1 MFELLT
7 FNRICSNRPKTFL
20 VLLLHVD
27 YRSQVSSVVDSLNS
41 SKTTNHCA
49 KENKVTAFGNYINGE
64 FAVSKSGRTFPNI
77 NPANFDEIV
86 GTFQASG
93 EEDVNDACAA
103 AAEAQPEWA
112 RTPATKRGEFLFKA
126 ADLLAAKL
134 PHLGEEMTREE
145 GKTLPE
151 AIGEVTRA
159 INIFRYF
166 GGEGA
171 RQFTYNVPSERP
183 QVLCYTIRKPLG
195 TVALITPW
203 NFPSAIPAWKMAPA
217 LVAGNTVVLKPA
229 SLAPL
234 SSFRIVE
241 ALHEAAIPK
250 GVINYVTGSGGS
262 VGDALTSH
270 PAINGISFTGS
281 TAVGD
286 ALYRK
291 VSDRKLRVQLEMGGK
306 NPTIVLRDSDLNY
319 AADTLINGAF
329 FSTGQKCTAC
339 SRAII
344 ERPIYAQLVQ
354 HLLEK
359 TRNLKIGNGL
369 NPGIQMGPAVDS
381 HQLETD
387 LEYIGIAK
395 QEGAELLCG
404 GNRLSGP
411 EYDRG
416 YFIEPTIFA
425 GVTPN
430 MRIAQEEVFGPV
442 LALMIAED
450 FDEAMKIANG
460 VRFGLSASIVS
471 RDLTR
476 VHEFIERIEAG
487 LITVNLPTAGV
498 EYQLPFGG
506 TKESSY
512 GMREQGP
519 EAIDFYSETRT
530 VYLRYAQ

>member
-1 MFELLT
+1 VE
-7 FNRICSNRPKTFL
+7 S
-20 VLLLHVD
+20 
-27 YRSQVSSVVDSLNS
+27 
-41 SKTTNHCA
+41 
-49 KENKVTAFGNYINGE
+49 FGNYINGE
-64 FAVSKSGRTFPNI
+64 FVESKSGKTFPNV
-77 NPANFDEIV
+77 NPANFDEVV
-86 GTFQASG
+86 GTFQSSNEA
-93 EEDVNDACAA
+93 DVADACAA
-103 AAEAQPEWA
+103 AVAAQKDWA
-112 RTPATKRGEFLFKA
+112 ATPATKRGEYLFKA

-134 PHLGEEMTREE
+134 TQLGTEMTREE

-171 RQFTYNVPSERP
+171 RQFTYQVPSERP

-203 NFPSAIPAWKMAPA
+203 NFPSAIPAWKLAPA
-217 LVAGNTVVLKPA
+217 LIAGNTVVLKPA

-234 SSFRIVE
+234 SAFRLVE
-241 ALHEAAIPK
+241 ALHEAKIPK
-250 GVINYVTGSGGS
+250 GVINYVTGSGGA
-262 VGDALTSH
+262 VGDALTSN
-270 PAINGISFTGS
+270 PAINAVSFTGS
-281 TAVGD
+281 TTVGD

-291 VSDRKLRVQLEMGGK
+291 VAERKLRVQLEMGGK
-306 NPTIVLRDSDLNY
+306 NPTIVLRDADLNY
-319 AADTLINGAF
+319 AADILINGAF

-344 ERPIYAQLVQ
+344 ERPIYESLVKL
-354 HLLEK
+354 LLEK
-359 TRNLKIGNGL
+359 TRYLRIGDGL
-369 NPGIQMGPAVDS
+369 NPGIHIGPAVDA

-387 LEYIGIAK
+387 LEYIRIAK
-395 QEGAELLCG
+395 EEGAELLCG
-404 GNRLSGP
+404 GRRLSGG
-411 EYDRG
+411 EFDQG

-425 GVTPN
+425 GVTPQ

-442 LALMIAED
+442 LGLMIADD
-450 FDEAMKIANG
+450 FEQAMELANG

-471 RDLTR
+471 KDLTH
-476 VHEFIERIEAG
+476 VHEFIDRIEAG

-519 EAIDFYSETRT
+519 QAIDFYSETRT